1 MKSKEHTDKEI
12 LGKGIRI
19 MLLCLLLMFAGPTLV
34 HIAFYNQEK
43 PLDIPLLILGIL
55 LSLGAIMTLFKGI
68 MTITDSMFGKK
79 N

>member
-1 MKSKEHTDKEI
+1 MKSKKHTDKEI

-34 HIAFYNQEK
+34 HIAFSNQEK
-43 PLDIPLLILGIL
+43 PLYIPLLILGIL